1 VNPKRGNYKIMTAII
16 PRKRLSFG
24 STEIDQMLGGGLFTG
39 TACLISGAPGVG
51 KTTLGLQF
59 LVAGIQAGQP
69 GLLVSFEEFPSSL
82 IRDALQ
88 LGWDLKALEKDGRLK
103 IIFTSP
109 EVFINSLKSPD
120 NPLLPSSDALP
131 PERVVIDSAAHL
143 RRMAN
148 DPLELRETYNTLINA
163 LKREGMTSLLLDEA
177 VNVLEVQRGRM
188 ASLPFVVDTLV
199 LLRYV
204 EIDSTIQRAI
214 AVMKM
219 RGSAHQKEIRRFEIQ
234 PGGLK
239 IKEPFTGREGILSGA
254 THRIA

>member
-1 VNPKRGNYKIMTAII
+1 MSTLI

-24 STEIDQMLGGGLFTG
+24 STELDQMLGGGLLAG
-39 TACLISGAPGVG
+39 TASLISGAPGVG

-59 LVAGIQAGQP
+59 LIAGIKAGQP
-69 GLLVSFEEFPSSL
+69 GLLVSFEEFPASL

-88 LGWDLKALEKDGRLK
+88 LGWDLKALEKDGLLRIL
-103 IIFTSP
+103 FTSP
-109 EVFINSLKSPD
+109 EVFLGSLKTPDSPLA
-120 NPLLPSSDALP
+120 PMLTTLA
-131 PERVVIDSAAHL
+131 PERVVIDSAAHFQ
-143 RRMAN
+143 RMSD
-148 DPLELRETYNTLINA
+148 DPLELREIYNTLVNA
-163 LKREGMTSLLLDEA
+163 LKREKMTSLLLDEA

-188 ASLPFVVDTLV
+188 ASLPFLVDTV
-199 LLRYV
+199 MLLRYV
-204 EIDSTIQRAI
+204 EVDSSMQRAI

-234 PGGLK
+234 KGGLK

>member
-1 VNPKRGNYKIMTAII
+1 M

-24 STEIDQMLGGGLFTG
+24 AADLDQMVGGGLLAG
-39 TACLISGAPGVG
+39 SASLISGAPGVG

-59 LVAGIQAGQP
+59 LIAGIKAGQP
-69 GLLVSFEEFPSSL
+69 GLMVSFEEFPASL

-88 LGWDLKALEKDGRLK
+88 LGWDLKSLEKDGLLK

-109 EVFINSLKSPD
+109 EIFLGSLKSPD
-120 NPLLPSSDALP
+120 SPLAPMLNTLA
-131 PERVVIDSAAHL
+131 PERIVIDSAAHFQRL
-143 RRMAN
+143 TS
-148 DPLELRETYNTLINA
+148 DPLELREIYNTLVNA

-188 ASLPFVVDTLV
+188 ASLPFLVDTV
-199 LLRYV
+199 MLLRYV
-204 EIDSTIQRAI
+204 EIDSSMQRAI

-219 RGSAHQKEIRRFEIQ
+219 RGSMHQKEIRRFEIQ
-234 PGGLK
+234 KGGLK
-239 IKEPFTGREGILSGA
+239 IKEPFTGREGLLSGA

>member
-1 VNPKRGNYKIMTAII
+1 MSAVIPK
-16 PRKRLSFG
+16 KRLSFG
-24 STEIDQMLGGGLFTG
+24 TAEIDQMLGGGLFTG
-39 TACLISGAPGVG
+39 TACLISGAPGIG

-59 LVAGIQAGQP
+59 LIAGINAGQP
-69 GLLVSFEEFPSSL
+69 ALLVSFEEFPSSV

-88 LGWDLKALEKDGRLK
+88 LGWDLKALEKDGLLR

-120 NPLLPSSDALP
+120 NPLLPRSGILP
-131 PERVVIDSAAHL
+131 PERVVIDSAAHFQ
-143 RRMAN
+143 RMSD
-148 DPLELRETYNTLINA
+148 DPLQLREIYNTLINA

-188 ASLPFVVDTLV
+188 LSLPFVVDTVV

-204 EIDSTIQRAI
+204 EIDSTMQRAI

-234 PGGLK
+234 KGGLK